1 MDRKRLEQELS
12 LHLDGRLPSGRR
24 ERLLD
29 QLDDDDDAGRLLAE
43 MEHAQA
49 LARSLPSSTVGAGFT
64 EDLWQRIRSGEGTP
78 DAVFREPLPWI
89 VKARYVLTGA
99 AAAAI
104 VLIAASLAA
113 DAFRGPTDI
122 DPAPQNA
129 QVARVEAPV
138 SDQAGTE
145 AVGRSDA
152 VAVANENDTASP
164 PGLYPISAFSVAQA
178 GQDACL
184 QAVRDLKHRA
194 PGVAERLDRDELR
207 DVVVD
212 IEPVVERAR
221 GSTRVIR
228 WLQDERMIQLPSDF
242 EVALTLTER
251 IIGRIARAH
260 AENDSVQFRVA
271 VDDIRQLDVE
281 PLHRNFDVVCCSDTG
296 EFLERLKNEFVRDP
310 DIRRTIRVRVM
321 AGTTLR
327 EGFALFGDPLEPTA
341 PFGLIELGPQGS
353 LRIEAMTLDH
363 GSGQRLHVIRSTE
376 GSPLEQAMPRRLE
389 PRATKSQRGN

>member
-49 LARSLPSSTVGAGFT
+49 LARSLPSSTVGA
-64 EDLWQRIRSGEGTP
+64 RIHRRPLAAVLFRLGQGTP

-228 WLQDERMIQLPSDF
+228 WRQDERMIQLPSDF

-271 VDDIRQLDVE
+271 VDDIRQSTSK

-296 EFLERLKNEFVRDP
+296 EFLERLKNEFVA
-310 DIRRTIRVRVM
+310 T
-321 AGTTLR
+321 
-327 EGFALFGDPLEPTA
+327 PT
-341 PFGLIELGPQGS
+341 
-353 LRIEAMTLDH
+353 
-363 GSGQRLHVIRSTE
+363 SGGRSA
-376 GSPLEQAMPRRLE
+376 SV
-389 PRATKSQRGN
+389 